1 VGDYIRPKTHGW
13 DLLTKPQAMFSG
25 PSWLFRERTVSPRKP
40 KEFRILSV
48 SGGGYMG
55 FYTALVLAELE
66 ERADKP
72 LGQCFDL
79 IAGTSI
85 GGIIALALARG
96 VPMAEVVASFEKHGE
111 AIFPG
116 RPSTRGQFSQIM
128 DIMRHF
134 VGAKY
139 DARALRE
146 TIGLFLPE
154 DLLMRDLDRRVAISA
169 VNLTRGRPHTFR
181 SSYATDGLD
190 SSDLRAIDVALATS
204 AAPTLLPIHR
214 VDGEYFSDGG
224 IYANSPDQVALH
236 EAEAICGVDAKQI
249 RMLSIGTSTAAYK
262 FREPLTRS
270 FGLKE
275 WGEDQRIVK
284 VTLASQQN
292 HAIAIVRARLG
303 ERYLRIDEH
312 QTEKES
318 SRLGLDLADAEA
330 RRHLRAIA
338 GRTIARVD
346 HLKDLPGY
354 LAHDAAPLG
363 QWAVEFDDVEL
374 HS

>member
-13 DLLTKPQAMFSG
+13 DLITRSHAMFSAPG
-25 PSWLFRERTVSPRKP
+25 WLFRDRAATPPKP
-40 KEFRILSV
+40 KEFRVLSV

-85 GGIIALALARG
+85 GGIIALAIARG
-96 VPMAEVVASFEKHGE
+96 VPMAEVVASFETHGE
-111 AIFPG
+111 AIFPR
-116 RPSTRGQFSQIM
+116 RPSTRGQLSQLM
-128 DIMRHF
+128 DMMRQF

-139 DARALRE
+139 DAQALRE
-146 TIGLFLPE
+146 TVGLFLPD
-154 DLLMRDLDRRVAISA
+154 DLLMRDIDKRVAISA

-181 SSYATDGLD
+181 SSYASAGPDR
-190 SSDLRAIDVALATS
+190 SDIRAMDVALATS
-204 AAPTLLPIHR
+204 AAPTLLPIHC
-214 VDGEYFSDGG
+214 VNGEYFSDGG

-236 EAEAICGVDAKQI
+236 ESEAVCGVDAKQI
-249 RMLSIGTSTAAYK
+249 QMLSIGTSTAAYK
-262 FREPLTRS
+262 FPEPLTRS

-292 HAIAIVRARLG
+292 HAMEIVRARLG
-303 ERYLRIDEH
+303 ERYLRIDEP
-312 QTEKES
+312 QSDEEA
-318 SRLGLDLADAEA
+318 SRLGLDLADGEA
-330 RRHLRAIA
+330 RGHLRAIA
-338 GRTIARVD
+338 GRTIARMD
-346 HLKDLPGY
+346 HLSGLSDY
-354 LAHDAAPLG
+354 LAHTASPMGPWAAYC
-363 QWAVEFDDVEL
+363 EDVEL